1 MSDRVGYWQRMVA
14 SLEAS
19 GLSRAEYCRRRRL
32 NYHTLTYWVKRLG
45 RSDQG
50 RTGGG
55 AGLPS
60 FVEVSWPGVVGSA
73 AYEVLLGNGRAI
85 RLGAGFESEALQ
97 RLIRTVE
104 SC

>member
-1 MSDRVGYWQRMVA
+1 MSDRVSYWQRMLA

-32 NYHTLTYWVKRLG
+32 NDQTLTYWVKRLG
-45 RSDQG
+45 HSNE
-50 RTGGG
+50 GG
-55 AGLPS
+55 AGAGARLGS
-60 FVEVSWPGVVGSA
+60 FVEVSWPGAGGPA
-73 AYEVLLGNGRAI
+73 AYEVRLGNGRSI

>member
-45 RSDQG
+45 HSDQG
-50 RTGGG
+50 GAG

-60 FVEVSWPGVVGSA
+60 FVEVSWPGVAGPA
-73 AYEVLLGNGRAI
+73 AYEVRLGNGRAI